1 MEDTLD
7 WARSSRHRH
16 VEAGA
21 GGAARHT
28 SEVEVQ
34 RVFEEE
40 KPGTRNFTAHR
51 YRQTPEESEEEDS
64 DRQAA
69 NYTRRIYSVS
79 ASGARGQLSRTDS
92 GTRQLT
98 EDERLASHRGSTH
111 FDRWSTTRTST
122 EKPDNRDASSRSM
135 YIRRYESASAQHR
148 WSNYGGTEDDK
159 STSLQ
164 SRRYGPREYSTSR
177 SRWSSTTE
185 QPGHYSGTSM
195 YEGQQGSYDRSSS
208 QHRWSSRYSTE
219 RPDRPIY
226 THHRSSV
233 DRSSASRHA
242 WLTQTSTERSS
253 WSTSETMTTDMP
265 EEEKSGS
272 TYVRQQYHSITA
284 GRHPGTTDRTVT
296 SSEALRR
303 EHWGASGQHRV
314 EGAGYGRGSD
324 HDESKRWTSHRVTSA
339 EDTTVRGQE
348 ERRLSW
354 HGGYTARFGE
364 HGNTTRRVDVGSR
377 TRFEPTVIGP
387 PSRGEYD
394 RSSVDQRHRLTT
406 WRNTTVA
413 QGGPTRW
420 SEDTQRRYG
429 GRDDLGRE
437 HDGDTTY
444 TRTTYTRR
452 VNGTTYY
459 GAGHS
464 SRWLYGREN
473 ITSGSSVSYGS
484 SRASGT
490 YGGLDG
496 ETEPPYVRP
505 RPTET
510 HIVTGGVDIFEEERH
525 PLTGKIKP
533 LRSWDCTNWVE
544 GITRSYT
551 KYMSTNTLL
560 HLLLIAKYL

>member
-1 MEDTLD
+1 MEDTIE
-7 WARSSRHRH
+7 WARSSRHH
-16 VEAGA
+16 VEGGA
-21 GGAARHT
+21 GGAARPT
-28 SEVEVQ
+28 SAVEVQ
-34 RVFEEE
+34 RLFQEE
-40 KPGTRNFTAHR
+40 KPGTRNFTTHL
-51 YRQTPEESEEEDS
+51 YRQTPKESEEEDS
-64 DRQAA
+64 DNQAV

-79 ASGARGQLSRTDS
+79 ALGARGQLSRTDS
-92 GTRQLT
+92 GTRQPT
-98 EDERLASHRGSTH
+98 EDERLASQQGSTR
-111 FDRWSTTRTST
+111 FDRWSTIRTNT
-122 EKPDNRDASSRSM
+122 EKPDDKDAGSRST
-135 YIRRYESASAQHR
+135 YIRRYESTSARSR
-148 WSNYGGTEDDK
+148 WSSHGTEDD
-159 STSLQ
+159 TGMSLQ
-164 SRRYGPREYSTSR
+164 SKRYGSRDYSASG

-185 QPGHYSGTSM
+185 QPRHDSSTSV
-195 YEGQQGSYDRSSS
+195 YESRQGSYDRSSS

-219 RPDRPIY
+219 RPDRPTY
-226 THHRSSV
+226 ARHRLSV

-242 WLTQTSTERSS
+242 WSTHASTERPS
-253 WSTSETMTTDMP
+253 WSTSEATTTDMP

-284 GRHPGTTDRTVT
+284 GRHPETTDRTVT
-296 SSEALRR
+296 SSEASHHER
-303 EHWGASGQHRV
+303 WGASGQHRV
-314 EGAGYGRGSD
+314 EGAGYGRESD
-324 HDESKRWTSHRVTSA
+324 RDESRRWMSHRVTSA
-339 EDTTVRGQE
+339 EDTTIRGQE
-348 ERRLSW
+348 ERQLSW

-394 RSSVDQRHRLTT
+394 RSSVGQTHRLTT
-406 WRNTTVA
+406 WRNATIA

-420 SEDTQRRYG
+420 SEDMQQRYG
-429 GRDDLGRE
+429 GRDDLRRQHG
-437 HDGDTTY
+437 GDTTY

-459 GAGHS
+459 DAGHS

-505 RPTET
+505 RAPET
-510 HIVTGGVDIFEEERH
+510 HTVTGGVDILEEERH

-533 LRSWDCTNWVE
+533 LKCWDCTNWVE
-544 GITRSYT
+544 DITHSYT
-551 KYMSTNTLL
+551 KNM
-560 HLLLIAKYL
+560 